1 MQPGLVPVE
10 LTLNEQDFSA
20 DEVLFE
26 YLQPMEA
33 AELAPS
39 RGPTSGGTLVNV
51 SGSGFS
57 RRAALLAADARA
69 VGLHAVG
76 CGCGEGGGRSAE
88 GLGLLLLETEL
99 EDAPLEPPPALAH
112 PHEGAAAARRA
123 VGVAA

>member
-57 RRAALLAADARA
+57 RRAALLAA
-69 VGLHAVG
+69 
-76 CGCGEGGGRSAE
+76 
-88 GLGLLLLETEL
+88 
-99 EDAPLEPPPALAH
+99 
-112 PHEGAAAARRA
+112 AAASAASWHVSAGLNRVRA
-123 VGVAA
+123 AA